1 MIITVI
7 IIINMHNETDH
18 YAMMRHVSS
27 ALVGN
32 SSAKDFAVLQ
42 APVHQR
48 LAEPNMHGLN
58 VRVWSV
64 CWPHLE
70 KYPDCADSMP
80 EQVTCC
86 TAGSQL
92 DET

>member
-48 LAEPNMHGLN
+48 
-58 VRVWSV
+58 
-64 CWPHLE
+64 
-70 KYPDCADSMP
+70 
-80 EQVTCC
+80 
-86 TAGSQL
+86 
-92 DET
+92 